1 MAQRPSKKPAAPTS
15 APRRLKFTTEA
26 QEADWYATPEG
37 RRQTKRE
44 FEKALRDGT
53 VRYSPGEK
61 VRRTDS
67 AILQEL
73 MEQAKAK
80 ATRLIAL
87 RIPIV
92 DLERAQTIAEQR
104 GVGYQAVLKEAIRH
118 GLKKAG

>member
-1 MAQRPSKKPAAPTS
+1 MAQRPSKKPAPPTS
-15 APRRLKFTTEA
+15 APKKLKFRTEA
-26 QEADWYATPEG
+26 EEADWYATPEG
-37 RRQTKRE
+37 RRQTRRE
-44 FEKALRDGT
+44 FERALRDGT

-118 GLKKAG
+118 G

>member
-1 MAQRPSKKPAAPTS
+1 
-15 APRRLKFTTEA
+15 LKFRTEA
-26 QEADWYATPEG
+26 EEADWYATPEG
-37 RRQTKRE
+37 RRQTRRE
-44 FEKALRDGT
+44 FERALRDGT